1 VNKLIFKRGR
11 IANLHNLIPDM
22 ETNFKSISDTYVH
35 HGGVASVIQ
44 LDTKLLKSEIEKDD
58 VKIIKLFEIMSNR
71 IIILNP

>member
-1 VNKLIFKRGR
+1 
-11 IANLHNLIPDM
+11 M